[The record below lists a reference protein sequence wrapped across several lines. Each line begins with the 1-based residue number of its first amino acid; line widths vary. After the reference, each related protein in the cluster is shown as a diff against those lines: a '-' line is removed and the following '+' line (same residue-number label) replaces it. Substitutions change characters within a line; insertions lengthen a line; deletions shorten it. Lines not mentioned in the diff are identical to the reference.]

1 MLGVA
6 SEATFDLL
14 YNWMLEKDN
23 VTNPE
28 LKKRLEK
35 FQNKNDLEGKFDLVY
50 RELDKIKTNFDL
62 EIREI
67 MQTNL
72 NGIFTLIRMQRND
85 SGHPTGKTVSKDQML
100 VYLQMFPS
108 YSETVYRILNY
119 LKNSHQKL
127 L

>member
-1 MLGVA
+1 
-6 SEATFDLL
+6 
-14 YNWMLEKDN
+14 MLEKDN

-50 RELDKIKTNFDL
+50 RELDKIKTTFDL